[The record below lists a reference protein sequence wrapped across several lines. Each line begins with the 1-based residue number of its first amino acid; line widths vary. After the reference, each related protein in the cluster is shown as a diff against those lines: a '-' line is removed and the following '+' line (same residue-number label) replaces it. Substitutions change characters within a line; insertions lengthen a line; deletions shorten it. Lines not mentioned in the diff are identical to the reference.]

1 MSRDILDF
9 FGGSD
14 SKECACNMGETGSI
28 PGSGRSPGIG
38 NGNPLQYS
46 CLEKETLDLRKCAC
60 NKSIFE
66 PLMKGP
72 LGVCAFIYFII
83 VSQTVVSGSPASESL
98 GKPMASS
105 ELLAMALKTMH
116 GCMLQSEDH

>member
-1 MSRDILDF
+1 MQED
-9 FGGSD
+9 
-14 SKECACNMGETGSI
+14 AGSI
-28 PGSGRSPGIG
+28 PQSGRSPGIG

>member
-1 MSRDILDF
+1 MP
-9 FGGSD
+9 GGSD
-14 SKECACNMGETGSI
+14 GKESDCNAGDPGSI

-72 LGVCAFIYFII
+72 PGVCAFVYFIT

-98 GKPMASS
+98 GKPIASS
-105 ELLAMALKTMH
+105 ELLAMALKTVH